1 MTNGKSPKSECR
13 IPKEARISND
23 KNFRATASKSLQV
36 GFWELGFWHSFV
48 IRHLDFGIHLWN
60 SSELDRPA
68 ASGMFVGAMPP
79 IFSAAVGE
87 FLDHYQR
94 DVPVRWSPKDLA
106 AQQEF
111 VNGHVI
117 GCGWL
122 DWSTASVALQL
133 VQAGHAQTSLG
144 APEKHDALV
153 LAGPI
158 VELIEPSTL
167 FRQAVSPL
175 RPRGKLIGLMPCL
188 RDNSPESRIFAER
201 SALTLWPYYTVEELL
216 EMLCETGWEVDSAAS
231 GFIGIGQFNAA
242 VLKDQL
248 GFTGFA
254 KIFKQL
260 AAEGYDPM
268 EVGWGELR
276 FIATL
281 NL

>member
-23 KNFRATASKSLQV
+23 KKFPGDSLEVSLVRPGEFWFR
-36 GFWELGFWHSFV
+36 HSFV
-48 IRHLDFGIHLWN
+48 IRHLDFGIHHRN
-60 SSELDRPA
+60 SSVLDRPA
-68 ASGMFVGAMPP
+68 ASGMFVGAMSP

-94 DVPVRWSPKDLA
+94 DVPVRWSPKDVA

-117 GCGWL
+117 GCRWL
-122 DWSTASVALQL
+122 DWSTASAALQL
-133 VQAGHAQTSLG
+133 VQAVQAQTFLG
-144 APEKHDALV
+144 THEKYDALV

-175 RPRGKLIGLMPCL
+175 RPGGKLIGLMPCL

-260 AAEGYDPM
+260 AAEGYDPR

-276 FIATL
+276 FVARL
-281 NL
+281 E